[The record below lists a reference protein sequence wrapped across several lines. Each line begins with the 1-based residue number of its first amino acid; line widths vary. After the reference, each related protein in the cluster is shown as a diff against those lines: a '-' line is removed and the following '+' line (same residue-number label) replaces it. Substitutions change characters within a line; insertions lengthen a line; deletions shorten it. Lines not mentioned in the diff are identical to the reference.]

1 MKYVEEEKIIV
12 LCPKCNS
19 EIELDEESEIAY
31 CETCENLV
39 FIKEPVLEP
48 LE

>member
-1 MKYVEEEKIIV
+1 MKYVEENKIIV

-19 EIELDEESEIAY
+19 EIELDEKSEIAY
-31 CETCENLV
+31 CAYCENLV
-39 FIKEPVLEP
+39 FINEPVLEP